1 MFREVLAAERQR
13 IDDGEDVSLFVKNVE
28 NVQGDERDLIIFSTT
43 FGPDTRGVFRRNFG
57 VLGQSGGER
66 RLNVAVTRAKTKIVV
81 VSSMP
86 LDSICD
92 RSSRSSRPQMPREF
106 LQDYLQYVRLVS
118 DGHFQPAKQ
127 ILERMSVAEQH
138 SGAVRRRSDGLRKSI
153 GAYLSSL
160 GYVFERP
167 DADPVLGIDFAV
179 LDPVSRE
186 AMVGIDCTPR
196 GHGLLASARMR
207 ELWRVSL
214 LNRQYRKFI
223 RISPREWYQNRDAEK
238 ARLAAELKAQL
249 GASR

>member
-1 MFREVLAAERQR
+1 
-13 IDDGEDVSLFVKNVE
+13 
-28 NVQGDERDLIIFSTT
+28 
-43 FGPDTRGVFRRNFG
+43 
-57 VLGQSGGER
+57 
-66 RLNVAVTRAKTKIVV
+66 
-81 VSSMP
+81 
-86 LDSICD
+86 
-92 RSSRSSRPQMPREF
+92 
-106 LQDYLQYVRLVS
+106 
-118 DGHFQPAKQ
+118 
-127 ILERMSVAEQH
+127 
-138 SGAVRRRSDGLRKSI
+138 
-153 GAYLSSL
+153 
-160 GYVFERP
+160 
-167 DADPVLGIDFAV
+167 VLGIDFAV